1 MIQGFSL
8 EDCAVMNKLAELT
21 HYVDPGSAG
30 CHMHMCVRVR
40 WSQARANSGSL
51 VSATD

>member
-21 HYVDPGSAG
+21 HVDPGSAG
-30 CHMHMCVRVR
+30 CHKHMCGRVR

-51 VSATD
+51 ASATD